1 MSAVA
6 EPELGEVS
14 LKAEHNL
21 GVADSQRVSVLLC
34 QEAQL
39 HPIPVSRSPS
49 TYWSTP
55 ALGGLIPRDDS
66 TISWAS
72 PTRDKAYKQGFPSRL
87 HAIYL
92 SFHAAYE
99 NMSFSWVGGL
109 QGQLTHTPTS
119 SLPDPD
125 LAVLASESCWHRGH

>member
-1 MSAVA
+1 M
-6 EPELGEVS
+6 S

-21 GVADSQRVSVLLC
+21 RVADSQRVSVLLC

-66 TISWAS
+66 TISWALPLGTRLISRVS
-72 PTRDKAYKQGFPSRL
+72 PAGSMLF
-87 HAIYL
+87 
-92 SFHAAYE
+92 
-99 NMSFSWVGGL
+99 
-109 QGQLTHTPTS
+109 TS
-119 SLPDPD
+119 HSML
-125 LAVLASESCWHRGH
+125 LMKI